1 VPESFGDRLDAVLAD
16 RGQLC
21 LGIDPHA
28 FLLREWE
35 LPDTP
40 GGVRD
45 FSLRAVEAASGA
57 VGIVKPQVAFFER
70 HGSAGYAVLEEVL
83 LAARS
88 AHLLVIA
95 DAKRGDVGSTVAAY
109 GASWL
114 TPGSTLEAD
123 AMTVS
128 AYQGV
133 GSLAE
138 VVGLASSHGKG
149 LFILAATSNPE
160 SVETQTALRDR
171 GEFAG
176 WTVAASIVSEVN
188 QLNSEAIRLGS
199 VGVVIGAT
207 VDAVD
212 YGITDDRLLRT
223 PILAPGFGEQGATL
237 SDLPELYGAVTPNV
251 IANVG
256 RGVLRAGA
264 AGMRGELL
272 RQAEELREALAR

>member
-1 VPESFGDRLDAVLAD
+1 MRSFGDRLSAVFAD
-16 RGQLC
+16 RGHLC
-21 LGIDPHA
+21 LGIDPHS
-28 FLLREWE
+28 FLLDAWG

-45 FSLRAVEAASGA
+45 FSLRAVEAAAGS

-83 LAARS
+83 AAARE
-88 AHLLVIA
+88 AGLIVIA

-114 TPGSTLEAD
+114 TPGSPLEAD

-133 GSLAE
+133 GSLRE
-138 VVGLASSHGKG
+138 VVDLAAAGGKG

-160 SVETQTALRDR
+160 SVQTQTAVRDR
-171 GEFAG
+171 GEFSG
-176 WTVAASIVSEVN
+176 RTVAASIVAEVHE
-188 QLNSEAIRLGS
+188 LNTGNLGS

-207 VDAVD
+207 VDAAD
-212 YGITDDRLLRT
+212 YGIDAALLAST
-223 PILAPGFGEQGATL
+223 PILAPGFGEQGAML
-237 SDLPELYGAVTPNV
+237 ADVRALYGAAAPQV

-256 RGVLRAGA
+256 RGVLRAGPHGVRA
-264 AGMRGELL
+264 ELA
-272 RQAEELREALAR
+272 RQSDELREAFAG

>member
-1 VPESFGDRLDAVLAD
+1 MPESFGDRLTAVFAE

-28 FLLREWE
+28 FLLDAWG

-45 FSLRAVEAASGA
+45 FALRAVEAAVGA

-83 LAARS
+83 AAAR
-88 AHLLVIA
+88 AAGLLVIA

-114 TPGSTLEAD
+114 TPGSPLEAD

-133 GSLAE
+133 GSLHE
-138 VVGLASSHGKG
+138 VVDLAAAGGKG

-160 SVETQTALRDR
+160 SVQTQTAVRGR
-171 GEFAG
+171 GEFSG
-176 WTVAASIVSEVN
+176 RTVAAGIVAEVH
-188 QLNSEAIRLGS
+188 QLNTGTLGS

-207 VDAVD
+207 VNAAD
-212 YGITDDRLLRT
+212 YGIEAAQLAAT
-223 PILAPGFGEQGATL
+223 PILAPGFGEQGAGL
-237 SDLPELYGAVTPNV
+237 ADVRALYGTASSNV

-256 RGVLRAGA
+256 RGVLRAGPHGVRA
-264 AGMRGELL
+264 ELV
-272 RQAEELREALAR
+272 RQAAELNGALAG